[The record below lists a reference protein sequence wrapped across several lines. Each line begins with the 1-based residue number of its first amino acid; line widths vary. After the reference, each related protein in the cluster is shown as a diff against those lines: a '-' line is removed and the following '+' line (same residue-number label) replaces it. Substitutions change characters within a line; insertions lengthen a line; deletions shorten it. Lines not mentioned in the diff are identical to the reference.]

1 MFSHLVFKSEMNIG
15 VFSQDETQNK
25 KFYRDMKIEREF
37 FFFWGMML
45 LAQLKHYEKRNTK
58 YIWS

>member
-1 MFSHLVFKSEMNIG
+1 MFSHFVFKSEMNIG
-15 VFSQDETQNK
+15 DFSQDGL
-25 KFYRDMKIEREF
+25 KFFTKTCKLNVIF